1 MMKLEICAA
10 NIESALNAQIAGAD
24 RIEYCDNL
32 WEGGTTASFGLIK
45 SLRKELNIELFVLI
59 RPRGGDFLYSTIE
72 FESMLEDIKT
82 IKNLG
87 VDGIVSGVLKKDASI
102 DQEKTSK
109 LVEATYP
116 LPFTFH
122 RAFDMSNNLFE
133 SMEEI
138 INCGASRI
146 LSSGGANSVSEGLEI
161 LKTLNDLASDRII
174 IMPGAGINLENFELI
189 KQKSQ
194 CKEFHLSAKK
204 LKYSEIFHD
213 NKNLTINGSRDIP
226 ETGHYVSDVEIIK
239 KIKSKFYMK

>member
-1 MMKLEICAA
+1 MKLEICAA

-59 RPRGGDFLYSTIE
+59 RPRGGDFIYSDLE
-72 FESMLEDIKT
+72 FESMLEDIKALKD
-82 IKNLG
+82 IG

-109 LVEATYP
+109 LVEASYP

-122 RAFDMSNNLFE
+122 RAFDICKDLFE
-133 SMEEI
+133 SMEDI

-146 LSSGGANSVSEGLEI
+146 LSSGAANSALEGLEI
-161 LKTLNDLASDRII
+161 LNNLQKTASDRII
-174 IMPGAGINLENFELI
+174 IMPGGGISLENFEFI
-189 KQKSQ
+189 KQKTQ
-194 CKEFHLSAKK
+194 CTEFHLSAKK
-204 LKYSEIFHD
+204 LKYSEMLHD
-213 NKNLTINGSRDIP
+213 NLNLKINGSKDIS
-226 ETGHYVSDVEIIK
+226 ETGHYVSDIEIIK
-239 KIKSKFYMK
+239 NIKSKF

>member
-1 MMKLEICAA
+1 MKLEICAA

-82 IKNLG
+82 FKNLG

-102 DQEKTSK
+102 DQERTSN
-109 LVEATYP
+109 LVEASYP

-146 LSSGGANSVSEGLEI
+146 LSSGGANSVSEGL
-161 LKTLNDLASDRII
+161 
-174 IMPGAGINLENFELI
+174 
-189 KQKSQ
+189 
-194 CKEFHLSAKK
+194 
-204 LKYSEIFHD
+204 
-213 NKNLTINGSRDIP
+213 
-226 ETGHYVSDVEIIK
+226 
-239 KIKSKFYMK
+239 